1 MDKNNDPQFNKIVIE
16 RVKSLPKTNK
26 MIVFLLF
33 DFLINKM
40 VPHSESSKMGINN
53 LCIVFGPCLMRSAV
67 ASIMDL
73 LYAKKIIVA
82 TNTIY
87 NEFQNI
93 FGDRVS
99 QLKIKRNSYKEYRIS
114 EMKERQS
121 REGKES
127 PIRLGKE

>member
-1 MDKNNDPQFNKIVIE
+1 
-16 RVKSLPKTNK
+16 
-26 MIVFLLF
+26 
-33 DFLINKM
+33 
-40 VPHSESSKMGINN
+40 
-53 LCIVFGPCLMRSAV
+53 MRSAV
-67 ASIMDL
+67 PSIMDL
-73 LYAKKIIVA
+73 LYAKKIIVT

-99 QLKIKRNSYKEYRIS
+99 QMRLKRNSYKEYRIL

-127 PIRLGKE
+127 PIKLGKE